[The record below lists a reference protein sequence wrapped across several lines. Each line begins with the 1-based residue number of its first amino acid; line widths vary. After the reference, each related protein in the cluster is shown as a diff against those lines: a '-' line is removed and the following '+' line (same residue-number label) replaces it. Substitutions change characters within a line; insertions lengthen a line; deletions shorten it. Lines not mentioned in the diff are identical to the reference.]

1 LPKPVRSDARRVF
14 ASAQHEAGLSRFPS
28 VHFTPESPPRAPAQT
43 HPNQDATMTHHI
55 HEFFITALPHSA
67 PEAGTLRLAA
77 GTAPA
82 SVAKS

>member
-1 LPKPVRSDARRVF
+1 
-14 ASAQHEAGLSRFPS
+14 
-28 VHFTPESPPRAPAQT
+28 
-43 HPNQDATMTHHI
+43 MTHHI
-55 HEFFITALPHSA
+55 HEFLFTAPHSA